1 MNNRTKLLTESP
13 FKLMLSLSVPA
24 VLGMLVVGLYNLMDA
39 VFAGQMIG
47 STAMGAISISYP
59 FTLINSGVATLIG
72 VGSASVLSRAIGK
85 KDQKTIDSIMGNL
98 IMVVFILSLIIT
110 VVGIIFTKQ
119 ILSVTGA
126 EGEILNGAVRYLK
139 IIFIGSL
146 FVNFFQSANMVMRGE
161 GALKQS
167 MLIVGSGAV
176 LNIILDP
183 ILISTFNKF
192 NMGIEGAAYAT
203 IISQVI
209 QAVITLMY
217 FIRKSEN
224 LKINKIKLAMNILP
238 EIFAVGF
245 SAMLMQ
251 VMTLLYQT
259 FIFHSASKYG
269 GGTSQILLG
278 AALRVQ
284 TFSFIP
290 LWGISQ
296 GFQPVAGTNY
306 GAGKYDRV
314 KTMTLVFIASAF
326 VLSLVFYLPVEIAP
340 GAVLALFI
348 KEPDIIQQ
356 GLSNFRIMFSTY
368 IFLGIFIMVVTLF
381 QSLGKAKKASIIVL
395 LRQVILF
402 IPLIMILPK
411 WLGFKGI
418 WMAIGLND
426 GILVLITIYMMIF
439 EFKSLSSKTNVK
451 ANLDAV

>member
-1 MNNRTKLLTESP
+1 MNNRAKLLTETP
-13 FKLMLSLSVPA
+13 FRLMLSLSVPA
-24 VLGMLVVGLYNLMDA
+24 ILGMMVVGLYNLMDA
-39 VFAGQMIG
+39 VFAGQMIS

-59 FTLINSGVATLIG
+59 FTLINSGIATFVG

-85 KDQKTIDSIMGNL
+85 NDKKTIDSIMGNL

-110 VVGIIFTKQ
+110 AVGIIFTKP
-119 ILSVTGA
+119 ILALTGA
-126 EGEILNGAVRYLK
+126 EGDILNNAVCYLRV
-139 IIFIGSL
+139 IFIGSV

-167 MLIVGSGAV
+167 MMIVGSGAI
-176 LNIILDP
+176 LNMILAP
-183 ILISTFNKF
+183 ILISIFNNS

-203 IISQVI
+203 VISQIV
-209 QAVITLMY
+209 QAVITLVY
-217 FIRKSEN
+217 FIRKSKI
-224 LKINKIKLAMNILP
+224 LKINKIRLDKNILP
-238 EIFAVGF
+238 EIFAIGF

-251 VMTLLYQT
+251 VMTLVYQT
-259 FIFHSASKYG
+259 FIFNSASKYG
-269 GGTSQILLG
+269 GGNSQILLG

-284 TFSFIP
+284 TFAFIP

-326 VLSLVFYLPVEIAP
+326 VLSLIFYLPVEIAP

-356 GLSNFRIMFSTY
+356 GISNFRIMFSTY

-381 QSLGKAKKASIIVL
+381 QSLGKATKASIVVL
-395 LRQVILF
+395 LRQIILF
-402 IPLIMILPK
+402 IPLIMILPR
-411 WLGFKGI
+411 WMGIKGI

-426 GILVLITIYMMIF
+426 GILVVITICMMMF
-439 EFKSLSSKTNVK
+439 EFKSLSSKTNIEGNV
-451 ANLDAV
+451 DVI

>member
-13 FKLMLSLSVPA
+13 FKLMISLSIPA

-39 VFAGQMIG
+39 VFAGQLIG

-85 KDQKTIDSIMGNL
+85 KDKKTIDSIMGNL
-98 IMVVFILSLIIT
+98 IMVVSILSLIIT
-110 VVGIIFTKQ
+110 VAGIIFTKQ

-126 EGEILNGAVRYLK
+126 EGEILNSAIRYLR
-139 IIFIGSL
+139 IIFIGSI
-146 FVNFFQSANMVMRGE
+146 FVNLFQSANMVMRGE

-167 MLIVGSGAV
+167 MMIVGSGAV

-183 ILISTFNKF
+183 ILISIFNKI

-203 IISQVI
+203 IISQFI

-224 LKINKIKLAMNILP
+224 LKINKIKLDINILP
-238 EIFAVGF
+238 EIFAVGL

-259 FIFHSASKYG
+259 FIFNSAAKYG

-284 TFSFIP
+284 TFAFIP

-314 KTMTLVFIASAF
+314 KTMTLVFIASAL

-340 GAVLALFI
+340 GAVLSLFI

-356 GLSNFRIMFSTY
+356 GVSNFRIMFSTY

-381 QSLGKAKKASIIVL
+381 QSLGKAKKASIVVL

-402 IPLIMILPK
+402 IPLIMTLPK
-411 WLGFKGI
+411 WMGIKGI

-426 GILVLITIYMMIF
+426 GILVLITVCMMMF
-439 EFKSLSSKTNVK
+439 EFKSLSSKTNTE
-451 ANLDAV
+451 ANAEVV

>member
-39 VFAGQMIG
+39 VFAGQMIS

-98 IMVVFILSLIIT
+98 IMVVCILSLIIT

-126 EGEILNGAVRYLK
+126 EGEILNSAVRYLRL
-139 IIFIGSL
+139 IFIGSI

-167 MLIVGSGAV
+167 MLIVGSGAI
-176 LNIILDP
+176 LNMILAP
-183 ILISTFNKF
+183 ILISILNKF
-192 NMGIEGAAYAT
+192 NMGIEGAAYST
-203 IISQVI
+203 IISQLI
-209 QAVITLMY
+209 QAIVTLMY
-217 FIRKSEN
+217 FIRKSET
-224 LKINKIKLAMNILP
+224 LKINKIRLDINILP
-238 EIFAVGF
+238 EIFAVGL

-259 FIFHSASKYG
+259 FIFNSASKYG

-284 TFSFIP
+284 TFAFIP

-326 VLSLVFYLPVEIAP
+326 VLSLIFYLPVEIAP
-340 GAVLALFI
+340 GAVLSLFI
-348 KEPDIIQQ
+348 KESNIIQQ
-356 GLSNFRIMFSTY
+356 GVSNFRIMFSTY

-411 WLGFKGI
+411 WIGVKGI

-426 GILVLITIYMMIF
+426 GILVLITICMMMF

-451 ANLDAV
+451 ANLDAI

>member
-1 MNNRTKLLTESP
+1 MNNRAKLLTETP
-13 FKLMLSLSVPA
+13 FRLMLSLSVPA
-24 VLGMLVVGLYNLMDA
+24 ILGMMVVGLYNLMDA
-39 VFAGQMIG
+39 VFAGQMIS

-59 FTLINSGVATLIG
+59 FTLINSGIATLIG

-85 KDQKTIDSIMGNL
+85 NDKKTINSIMGNL

-110 VVGIIFTKQ
+110 AVAIIFTKP
-119 ILSVTGA
+119 ILALTGA
-126 EGEILNGAVRYLK
+126 EGDILNNAVRYLRV
-139 IIFIGSL
+139 IFIGSV

-167 MLIVGSGAV
+167 MMIVGSGAI
-176 LNIILDP
+176 LNMILAP
-183 ILISTFNKF
+183 ILISILNNS

-203 IISQVI
+203 VISQIV

-217 FIRKSEN
+217 FIRKSKI
-224 LKINKIKLAMNILP
+224 LKINKIRLDKNILP
-238 EIFAVGF
+238 EIFAIGF

-251 VMTLLYQT
+251 VMTLVYQT
-259 FIFHSASKYG
+259 FIFNSASKYG
-269 GGTSQILLG
+269 GGNSQILLG

-284 TFSFIP
+284 TFAFIP

-314 KTMTLVFIASAF
+314 KTMTLVFISSAF
-326 VLSLVFYLPVEIAP
+326 VLSLILYLPVEIAP

-356 GLSNFRIMFSTY
+356 GISNFRIMFSTY

-381 QSLGKAKKASIIVL
+381 QSLGKATKASIVVL
-395 LRQVILF
+395 LRQIILF
-402 IPLIMILPK
+402 IPLIMILPR
-411 WLGFKGI
+411 WMGIKGI

-426 GILVLITIYMMIF
+426 GILVVITICMMMF
-439 EFKSLSSKTNVK
+439 EFKSLSSKTNIEGNV
-451 ANLDAV
+451 DVI